1 MSITKNALLRYK
13 TLDRCF
19 QNVGRKY
26 LFDDL
31 IEQVNNALLEDDPKS
46 SGINTRQLRE
56 DIRFMRSEAGYNA
69 PIENSI
75 HVGKKH
81 AYYYSDPSFSIH
93 NSPLNETEAKQLKN
107 ALELLQRFS
116 GGPGFEWVEE
126 LNILLKDK
134 FGSSDEK
141 VISFES
147 NIDYSGKAHITP
159 LFNAIVQKKAL
170 SVRYAPFNGAPFTM
184 NFHPHFL
191 KQYNNRWFVFGLNE
205 LLENPTWNMALDR
218 IKEIT
223 ELTTPYRQGNINWDD
238 YFSDIIG
245 VTRFDGALEEVQL
258 LFDPKRAKY
267 VQTKPLHESQKES
280 ITEEGLLVRL
290 QLVPNPEL
298 EQVILSFG
306 EEVKVLKPLKLK
318 ERINDRATK
327 MQELY
332 SE

>member
-1 MSITKNALLRYK
+1 
-13 TLDRCF
+13 
-19 QNVGRKY
+19 
-26 LFDDL
+26 
-31 IEQVNNALLEDDPKS
+31 
-46 SGINTRQLRE
+46 
-56 DIRFMRSEAGYNA
+56 
-69 PIENSI
+69 
-75 HVGKKH
+75 
-81 AYYYSDPSFSIH
+81 
-93 NSPLNETEAKQLKN
+93 
-107 ALELLQRFS
+107 
-116 GGPGFEWVEE
+116 
-126 LNILLKDK
+126 
-134 FGSSDEK
+134 
-141 VISFES
+141 
-147 NIDYSGKAHITP
+147 

-218 IKEIT
+218 IEEIT
-223 ELTTPYRQGNINWDD
+223 ELTTPYRPSNINWDD

-280 ITEEGLLVRL
+280 TAEGGLLVRL
-290 QLVPNPEL
+290 QVVPNPEL

-318 ERINDRATK
+318 ERINDRAKK

>member
-1 MSITKNALLRYK
+1 
-13 TLDRCF
+13 
-19 QNVGRKY
+19 
-26 LFDDL
+26 
-31 IEQVNNALLEDDPKS
+31 
-46 SGINTRQLRE
+46 
-56 DIRFMRSEAGYNA
+56 MRSEAGYNA

-75 HVGKKH
+75 HAGKKH

-126 LNILLKDK
+126 LNILLKEK

-218 IKEIT
+218 IEEIS
-223 ELTTPYRQGNINWDD
+223 ELTTPYRPGNINWDD

-280 ITEEGLLVRL
+280 TIEEGLLVRL
-290 QLVPNPEL
+290 QVVPNPEL

-318 ERINDRATK
+318 ERINDRAKK